1 MSKNVKFKVEKRS
14 YPKNSA
20 IVDIDVDDGVQEVTF
35 GGDTCL
41 DVDLYDVKKQFPDVK
56 RLIIK
61 NNIASI
67 SISNFMFPNVEDV
80 VSYNRN
86 YQSGKG
92 RLVYCGA
99 GHCKLRNMFIKHEGD
114 KIDLSDIL
122 RIGDKA
128 LEGCMSTSFISAGN
142 FRYIGQNTT
151 HPRGCGL

>member
-67 SISNFMFPNVEDV
+67 SISNFIINLT
-80 VSYNRN
+80 
-86 YQSGKG
+86 K
-92 RLVYCGA
+92 A
-99 GHCKLRNMFIKHEGD
+99 
-114 KIDLSDIL
+114 DLSIVESDPISCATCL
-122 RIGDKA
+122 SNMKA
-128 LEGCMSTSFISAGN
+128 TRLI
-142 FRYIGQNTT
+142 
-151 HPRGCGL
+151 

>member
-86 YQSGKG
+86 YQSDKG
-92 RLVYCGA
+92 RLVYCGV
-99 GHCKLRNMFIKHEGD
+99 GPYKLQQHVYQ
-114 KIDLSDIL
+114 
-122 RIGDKA
+122 
-128 LEGCMSTSFISAGN
+128 T
-142 FRYIGQNTT
+142 
-151 HPRGCGL
+151 

>member
-1 MSKNVKFKVEKRS
+1 MSKSSILYLKTKQERKSIMRKNVKFKEDIRS

-35 GGDTCL
+35 GGDTSL

-56 RLIIK
+56 KLIIK

-86 YQSGKG
+86 YQTGGIWTLK
-92 RLVYCGA
+92 
-99 GHCKLRNMFIKHEGD
+99 K
-114 KIDLSDIL
+114 
-122 RIGDKA
+122 
-128 LEGCMSTSFISAGN
+128 
-142 FRYIGQNTT
+142 
-151 HPRGCGL
+151 

>member
-67 SISNFMFPNVEDV
+67 SISNFMFPCQEACYLFHVLFSFFQLPS
-80 VSYNRN
+80 VS
-86 YQSGKG
+86 
-92 RLVYCGA
+92 
-99 GHCKLRNMFIKHEGD
+99 
-114 KIDLSDIL
+114 
-122 RIGDKA
+122 A
-128 LEGCMSTSFISAGN
+128 LPSPET
-142 FRYIGQNTT
+142 
-151 HPRGCGL
+151 